1 MHDCAIHNPAVECK
15 LLETVWGIETFSV
28 PQTGQDE
35 IEAATRK
42 AQVPV
47 AGPQKVPAAALL
59 PCCLVALC
67 RMCRMCVL
75 CACCMNN
82 S

>member
-1 MHDCAIHNPAVECK
+1 MHDCAIHNPAAECK
-15 LLETVWGIETFSV
+15 LQETVWGIETFSV

-59 PCCLVALC
+59 PCCLVPPVPHVCAL
-67 RMCRMCVL
+67 RL
-75 CACCMNN
+75 LHE
-82 S
+82 